1 MHVFEKE
8 HTNEHLLKLI
18 LDEDE
23 LSWQHIIHD
32 LVRSEQMDPWD
43 VDIKAITAQFLK
55 IIRKLTELDFR
66 VSGKMVLAS
75 AMLLKIKSKQL
86 MEEDFTALDTL
97 INTVEEPEMMDE
109 FFGFE
114 DEFFKEDTEP
124 VKQPKIYPRTP
135 QPRQRKVSVYDL
147 VDALE
152 HALDVRVRKEQR
164 ALDKV
169 QIQHTQV
176 TIPEN
181 SIDVSSLM
189 NTLLVRIDEHFQ
201 SAEEL
206 MFSHLVPSGNKMD
219 KVLTF
224 IPLLHLTNE
233 LRVDLHQEET
243 FSEIHIHLLDNSPI
257 EYSEQEV
264 ASPVPL

>member
-1 MHVFEKE
+1 MEQMHVFEPE
-8 HTNEHLLKLI
+8 QTNEQVLKLI

-23 LSWQHIIHD
+23 LSWQQIILD

-43 VDIKAITAQFLK
+43 INISLITNRFLET
-55 IIRKLTELDFR
+55 IRKLTELDFR

-75 AMLLKIKSKQL
+75 AVLLKMKSKRL
-86 MEEDFTALDTL
+86 METDLEALNDL
-97 INTVEEPEMMDE
+97 ISSVEEPEYADD
-109 FFGFE
+109 FFGF
-114 DEFFKEDTEP
+114 DQEFFQEPQEP

-164 ALDKV
+164 ALDRA
-169 QIQHTQV
+169 QIDVHEEV
-176 TIPEN
+176 SIPAK
-181 SIDVSSLM
+181 SIDVTSLM
-189 NTLLVRIDEHFQ
+189 NDLLVQIDSHYQENESLVF
-201 SAEEL
+201 SEL
-206 MFSHLVPSGNKMD
+206 IVSDAKMD

-233 LRVDLHQEET
+233 RRLDLAQEAS
-243 FSEIHIHLLDNSPI
+243 FAEIHISLLSAEPVKD
-257 EYSEQEV
+257 SEEI
-264 ASPVPL
+264 AL